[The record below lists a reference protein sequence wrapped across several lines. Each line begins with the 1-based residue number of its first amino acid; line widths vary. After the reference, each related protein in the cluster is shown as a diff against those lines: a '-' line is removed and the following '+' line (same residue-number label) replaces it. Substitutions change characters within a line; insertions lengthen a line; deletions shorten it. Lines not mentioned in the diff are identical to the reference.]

1 MTSDIQLKLEQLLAE
16 LERDLQLC
24 TTRDQHI
31 RVAQRIAD
39 VRLILDGHPVVVG
52 IGNDDHRI

>member
-1 MTSDIQLKLEQLLAE
+1 MSLDELHSKLEELLAE

-31 RVAQRIAD
+31 RVAQRISE
-39 VRLILDGHPVVVG
+39 VRLMLDDGQPVTVDV
-52 IGNDDHRI
+52 